1 MKIPFN
7 IGDAGA
13 HQEKLWRI
21 LNDMA
26 ADLEATKN
34 LVNDLK
40 AKYNDLVAKYN
51 AHVHTEN
58 VDATYTQNANTAAV
72 AAGSQ
77 GTASA
82 VADVVLKTVKSD
94 NYTG

>member
-1 MKIPFN
+1 VKIPYN

-13 HQEKLWRI
+13 YQERLWQI

-26 ADLEATKN
+26 ADLEATAN

-58 VDATYTQNANTAAV
+58 QEASYTQNASTAAV
-72 AAGSQ
+72 TAGSQ
-77 GTASA
+77 GAASN
-82 VADVVLKTVKSD
+82 VADVALKTVKSD